1 MKWDT
6 YHTREI
12 KEKYIFRYV
21 TIEKLIDFLTSNS
34 IYLSRLDTFEDCFEG
49 IQPIDLNKLRSLYT
63 EKPHDASN
71 EISEEMWN
79 EIIERDRKY
88 FNELQFKIISDQKK
102 RFVSC
107 WILSDV
113 ESFGMWDT
121 YGKSGFAI
129 RFEHKDFQRLIRES
143 INIQEY
149 PTNIIDLL
157 VAGEVQYQ
165 NFDTMLNNEKEY
177 LIKYSVFRKHLSFKH
192 ESEYRIVG
200 FSDKLSDKT
209 GVRFKLPN
217 FEKLN
222 FEIIANPRLS
232 QFQIQQ
238 YQNII
243 SNYSKKHVL
252 SISELKTWLDFRD
265 LKY

>member
-1 MKWDT
+1 MKWEI
-6 YHTREI
+6 YNTRDI
-12 KEKYIFRYV
+12 KEKYLYRYV
-21 TIEKLIDFLTSNS
+21 TIEKLVDFLNSNS

-49 IQPIDLNKLRSLYT
+49 IQPFDLNLLNSLYT
-63 EKPHDASN
+63 EKPHDVSN

-79 EIIERDRKY
+79 VMIEEGRKS
-88 FNELQFKIISDQKK
+88 FNELQFKIICNQKK
-102 RFVSC
+102 KIVSC

-149 PTNIIDLL
+149 PTNLIDLL

-165 NFDTMLNNEKEY
+165 NFDNLLINEQES
-177 LIKYSVFRKHLSFKH
+177 LMKYSEFRKHLSFKH

-200 FSDKLSDKT
+200 FSNKLTDKN
-209 GVRFKLPN
+209 GVRFKLSN
-217 FEKLN
+217 FGKLN

-238 YQNII
+238 FQNII
-243 SNYSKKHVL
+243 SNYSKKYVL
-252 SISELKTWLDFRD
+252 RKSELKTWLEFRD
-265 LKY
+265 IKY